1 MFKRAG
7 QFHDIDEEL
16 PSRTPGD
23 VTVHCPACPEPG
35 VNMDESDWIDV
46 PDDKKY
52 SDWFMMQNIFNN
64 TSRS

>member
-1 MFKRAG
+1 MFKRAS

-52 SDWFMMQNIFNN
+52 SD
-64 TSRS
+64 